1 MTDNDGRAAAF
12 LTSDQF
18 VSGYYKMRFG
28 VGGYFASKGMD
39 TFFPF
44 AEVVFEVMVARWL
57 KPDFKIACVW
67 PFGLLDYGSAT
78 LRCKI

>member
-1 MTDNDGRAAAF
+1 MTDDDGRAAAF

-44 AEVVFEVMVARWL
+44 AEVVFEVAD
-57 KPDFKIACVW
+57 PSTHYHI
-67 PFGLLDYGSAT
+67 PLLLSPYGYTTYRGS
-78 LRCKI
+78 